1 MRSNKPVQIL
11 FLASLLLLAA
21 FIAVPSKARS
31 KVPFSIPTLGTFH
44 FIPISRPNLNA
55 FMQQSEIIYQRAVA
69 QRREIRRVFPNRG
82 FFPAKDEITF
92 KETPWS
98 IWDLVTPSYG
108 CPWEMERLGR
118 VGEGGWW
125 ICGISKFA
133 KGEKPCVVYSFGV
146 GNDSSFEAEI
156 LGRTK
161 CEIWG
166 FDQHVPGFN
175 FGPEVTEEMRG
186 RAHFERNGA
195 NGATNERNRL
205 YTIQELMKRNGH
217 DYIDILKTDIE
228 HSEYNALSS
237 LNGHTLPG
245 GAGAST
251 SPDPT
256 KPEFPIG
263 QILVEMHIFEWQGI
277 TASVFLD
284 WWESMEFRGLRALH
298 REIDT
303 VAPGMGVEGGVKLCS
318 MKYGYMDI
326 TCVERDYLRADGN

>member
-1 MRSNKPVQIL
+1 MRSNNVVQIL
-11 FLASLLLLAA
+11 FLTSLILLAI

-44 FIPISRPNLNA
+44 FIPISRPNLNT
-55 FMQQSEIIYQRAVA
+55 FMQQSEIIYQRGVTK
-69 QRREIRRVFPNRG
+69 RREIRHNFPDRG
-82 FFPAKDEITF
+82 FFPAKDETTF

-118 VGEGGWW
+118 IGEGGWW
-125 ICGISKFA
+125 ICGISKFIE
-133 KGEKPCVVYSFGV
+133 KKKPCVVYSFGV

-156 LGRTK
+156 LSRTK

-166 FDQHVPGFN
+166 YDQHVPGFN
-175 FGPEVTEEMRG
+175 FGEEVKEEMRA

-195 NGATNERNRL
+195 NSATDDANRL
-205 YTIQELMKRNGH
+205 VTIQDMMKRNGH

-228 HSEYNALSS
+228 YSEYNALSS
-237 LNGHTLPG
+237 LNGYTLPG
-245 GAGAST
+245 GAGALT
-251 SPDPT
+251 SPDPL

-277 TASVFLD
+277 TASVYLD

-303 VAPGMGVEGGVKLCS
+303 VAPGMGVEGGGIKLCS
-318 MKYGYMDI
+318 YTLLNVQDSRNKLYH
-326 TCVERDYLRADGN
+326 R